1 MNTSEWKEEAVVNPP
16 EVMTASVRAVRDLS
30 RRDILWHALWP
41 PLLAFFIWAGIASLT
56 WQQLA
61 TWLLGKLPDW
71 SWLNWLGS
79 ALVHIV
85 LVLAFAPL
93 IYFTALL
100 LVAVAALP
108 HIMVIV
114 ARRDY
119 PDLARYSST
128 SAAFWGSLW
137 NTVAAGGIFI
147 AGWFV
152 TLPLLL
158 VPGGLLILPL
168 LWSAWLNQRTFRYDV
183 LAEHA
188 TAEERGRL
196 IAQAG
201 GRFRLAGFIA
211 ALAAH
216 VPIVNV
222 LAPAFGA
229 LLFTHLGLSALR
241 QLRAK
246 EGVWVG

>member
-1 MNTSEWKEEAVVNPP
+1 MLDLP
-16 EVMTASVRAVRDLS
+16 EVIAAGMRATRDLG

-41 PLLAFFIWAGIASLT
+41 PLLACAAWVAVAWAT
-56 WQQLA
+56 WGQLA
-61 TWLLGKLPDW
+61 AWLLGELPDW
-71 SWLNWLGS
+71 SWLSWLGPY
-79 ALVHIV
+79 LVHVV

-93 IYFTALL
+93 IYATALL
-100 LVAVAALP
+100 LVAVLALP
-108 HIMVIV
+108 RMMAIV

-119 PDLARYSST
+119 PDVTRYGSAT
-128 SAAFWGSLW
+128 AAFWGSLG
-137 NTVAAGGIFI
+137 NTLAAGAIFV
-147 AGWFV
+147 AGWLV

-188 TAEERGRL
+188 TAEERNKLIGR
-196 IAQAG
+196 AA
-201 GRFRLAGFIA
+201 GRFRLAGFAA

-216 VPIVNV
+216 VPIVNL